1 MELLNSFKR
10 AALTVLALTIS
21 ILSYAQTGKIS
32 GTVTD
37 KKTGETLI
45 GVTVKIK
52 GTTKG
57 MATDVDGK
65 YLIGGLAT
73 GKYILTFQYVGYS
86 GKEIADIEVLDSK
99 ITSFN
104 VILEESNS
112 QTLSDVVIQ
121 GSFKKESINALY
133 AQQKNSISIS
143 SGISAEIIQ
152 KSPDR
157 NTSEV
162 LKRVSGASIQN
173 NKFVVIRGLADRY
186 NTSMLNN
193 SILPS
198 TEPDKKAFSFDIIP
212 ANLIDNI
219 IVYKTASPDLPGDF
233 AGGIIQVVT
242 KDVPD
247 QSYLS
252 FSTSWG
258 YNTQS
263 TFNDFTSNKRGSLDY
278 LGLVESGRKL
288 PSSFPKS
295 FQTYNPLT
303 GQEKVNFSKLLP
315 NAYGEQTYTALPS
328 QNHQITWGNRK
339 DFQNGGSLGSVISL
353 SYRNSQNINPI
364 QRNDYQ
370 NDFSDIY
377 YNYNDTQN
385 IFNTSVGILANI
397 TYKKGKNKF
406 GFKNLLNNVLED
418 TYTDRNGF
426 NTNVDANLRF
436 NNSDQTR
443 KTIYNTQLDGEHQ
456 FGKADQ
462 KINWNLSYSN
472 ITRDQPDLRSI
483 YYRQVGGAT
492 SNVYSLVDRNSRRFF
507 ADLKEDNYSA
517 LANYTLPFI
526 LFEKKSTFKAGY
538 LGMYKTRDFNAR
550 IFNYLYNSSGSAAF
564 DDSILTLPKG
574 SIFSEANMATTG
586 GFYLNDFTGN
596 TDSYK
601 AQTMLNAG
609 YFMLD
614 NHLGEKSRL
623 SWGARVEQYSQNIDY
638 TDLSG
643 VSRSF
648 EQTFIDVLPSANY
661 TYSINDK
668 SNFRVS
674 ASRTVSRPEL
684 RELSPFTF
692 YDFVSQT
699 STLGN
704 PNLKRG
710 TINNADLRYEIYP
723 AAGEAVTFS
732 VFYKDFNNAIEQT
745 LDEGGT
751 PERRQINY
759 TNVSK
764 AYSFGAEIDVRKR
777 FDFIKDSGFFNDLT
791 FFANLSYIKSE
802 VKLNTIGL
810 AARPLQGQSPYLI
823 NAGLQYSNT
832 PSGVSLTALYNRIGQ
847 RISFVGNTLFPSIWE
862 NSRDVVDLQISK
874 KLLKNRAELKLNA
887 GDIFNQKSIF
897 YLNMDDKTNF
907 DKNIDKEYVS
917 TRFGS
922 NITLSFSYNLSFT
935 K

>member
-1 MELLNSFKR
+1 ML
-10 AALTVLALTIS
+10 VLFLS
-21 ILSYAQTGKIS
+21 ITAYAQTGKIS

-52 GTTKG
+52 GSTKG

-65 YLIGGLAT
+65 YSISGLST
-73 GKYILTFQYVGYS
+73 GKYVLSYQYVGYS
-86 GKEIADIEVLDSK
+86 SKDISDIEVADGK
-99 ITSFN
+99 NTSLN

-112 QTLSDVVIQ
+112 QTLSEVVIQ

-193 SILPS
+193 SLLPS

-212 ANLIDNI
+212 ANLIDNL

-233 AGGIIQVVT
+233 AGGIIQVIT

-263 TFNDFTSNKRGSLDY
+263 TFKDFTSNQRGGLDY
-278 LGLVESGRKL
+278 LGLIDSDRKL
-288 PSSFPKS
+288 PASFPKS

-303 GQEKVNFSKLLP
+303 AQQKVDFSKLVP
-315 NAYGEQTYTALPS
+315 NAYGERTYTALPS

-339 DFQNGGSLGSVISL
+339 DFKNGGSLGSVLSL
-353 SYRNSQNINPI
+353 SYRNSQNINPV

-370 NDFSDIY
+370 NDFRDIY
-377 YNYNDTQN
+377 YDYNDTQN
-385 IFNTSVGILANI
+385 IFNTSVGVLANI

-418 TYTDRNGF
+418 IYTDRSGF
-426 NTNVDANLRF
+426 NTNIDANLRF
-436 NNSDQTR
+436 NNSDKTR
-443 KTIYNTQLDGEHQ
+443 KTIYNTQLEGDHQ

-472 ITRDQPDLRSI
+472 ISRDQPDLRSI
-483 YYRQVGGAT
+483 YYRQVGNAT
-492 SNVYSLVDRNSRRFF
+492 SNVYSLVDRNSRRFY
-507 ADLKEDNYSA
+507 ADMNEDNFSA
-517 LANYTLPFI
+517 LANYTLPFTM
-526 LFEKKSTFKAGY
+526 FKKKSTFKAGY

-550 IFNYLYNSSGSAAF
+550 IFNYLYNTSGSAAF
-564 DDSILTLPKG
+564 DDGILTLPKG
-574 SIFSEANMATTG
+574 SIFSQNNMATSG
-586 GFYLNDFTGN
+586 GFYLNDFTSN
-596 TDSYK
+596 TDSYQ

-609 YFMLD
+609 YVMLD

-623 SWGARVEQYSQNIDY
+623 TWGARVEQYFQNIDY
-638 TDLSG
+638 VDLSG
-643 VSRSF
+643 TSKSF
-648 EQTFIDVLPSANY
+648 DQTFIDVLPSANY

-684 RELSPFTF
+684 RELAPFTF

-710 TINNADLRYEIYP
+710 TINNGDLRYEMYP
-723 AAGEAVTFS
+723 AAGEALTFS
-732 VFYKDFNNAIEQT
+732 LFYKDFSNAIEQT

-759 TNVSK
+759 TNISK
-764 AYSFGAEIDVRKR
+764 AYSFGAEVDIRKR
-777 FDFIKDSGFFNDLT
+777 FDFIKDTGFFNDLT

-802 VKLNTIGL
+802 VKLGNIGL

-823 NAGLQYSNT
+823 NAGLQYANVPT
-832 PSGVSLTALYNRIGQ
+832 GVTLTALYNRVGQ
-847 RISFVGNTLFPSIWE
+847 RIAFVGNTLFPSIWE
-862 NSRDVVDLQISK
+862 NSRDVVDFQISK
-874 KLLKNRAELKLNA
+874 KLLKNKAELKLNA

-897 YLNMDDKTNF
+897 YFNLDKSTSF
-907 DKNIDKEYVS
+907 DANADRQYFS
-917 TRFGS
+917 TKYGS
-922 NITLSFSYNLSFT
+922 NFTISFSYNLSFT

>member
-10 AALTVLALTIS
+10 AALTVFALTIS

-65 YLIGGLAT
+65 YTISGLT
-73 GKYILTFQYVGYS
+73 SQKYTLVYQYVGYTT
-86 GKEIADIEVLDSK
+86 KEISDIDVSDSK
-99 ITSFN
+99 ITTLN
-104 VILEESNS
+104 VILEEANS
-112 QTLSDVVIQ
+112 QNLSEVVIQ

-193 SILPS
+193 SLLPS

-212 ANLIDNI
+212 ANLIDNL

-233 AGGIIQVVT
+233 AGGIIQVIT

-247 QSYLS
+247 QSYLN

-263 TFNDFTSNKRGSLDY
+263 TFKDFTSNERSGSEY
-278 LGLVESGRKL
+278 LGLIDQGRKF

-295 FQTYNPLT
+295 FQTYNPLPA
-303 GQEKVNFSKLLP
+303 QDKVNFSKLLP
-315 NAYGEQTYTALPS
+315 NAYAENSYKALPS

-339 DFQNGGSLGSVISL
+339 DFENGGSLGSVLSL
-353 SYRNSQNINPI
+353 SYRNSQNINPV

-370 NDFSDIY
+370 NNFKDIY
-377 YNYNDTQN
+377 YDYNDTQN
-385 IFNTSVGILANI
+385 VFNTSIGVLANI

-418 TYTDRNGF
+418 IYTQRSGF
-426 NTNVDANLRF
+426 NTNIDANLRF

-443 KTIYNTQLDGEHQ
+443 KTIYNTQLEGEHQ

-472 ITRDQPDLRSI
+472 INRDQPDLRSI
-483 YYRQVGGAT
+483 YYRQVGGST

-507 ADLKEDNYSA
+507 AEMKEDNFSA
-517 LANYTLPFI
+517 LANYSLPFSS
-526 LFEKKSTFKAGY
+526 FSKKSIFKTGF
-538 LGMYKTRDFNAR
+538 LCMYKTRDFKAR
-550 IFNYLYNSSGSAAF
+550 IFNYLYNTSGSASY
-564 DDSILTLPKG
+564 DEQILSQPKDI
-574 SIFSEANMATTG
+574 IFNPSNMATSG
-586 GFYLNDFTGN
+586 GFYLNDFTSN
-596 TDSYK
+596 TDSYQ
-601 AQTMLNAG
+601 AQTLLNAG
-609 YFMLD
+609 YLMLD
-614 NHLGEKSRL
+614 NHFGENSRL
-623 SWGARVEQYSQNIDY
+623 TWGARVEHYHQNIDY
-638 TDLSG
+638 IDLSG
-643 VSRSF
+643 TARSF
-648 EQTFIDVLPSANY
+648 DQTFFDVLPSVNY
-661 TYSINDK
+661 TYSINEK

-674 ASRTVSRPEL
+674 GSRTVSRPEL
-684 RELSPFTF
+684 RELAPFTF

-704 PNLKRG
+704 PMLKRG
-710 TINNADLRYEIYP
+710 TINNADLRYELYP
-723 AAGEAVTFS
+723 KAGEAITFS
-732 VFYKDFNNAIEQT
+732 LFYKDFNNAIEQT

-751 PERRQINY
+751 PERRQVNY
-759 TNVSK
+759 LNIGK
-764 AYSFGAEIDVRKR
+764 AYSFGAEVDIRKR
-777 FDFIKDSGFFNDLT
+777 FDFISETGFFNDLT

-810 AARPLQGQSPYLI
+810 NARPLQGQSPYLI
-823 NAGLQYSNT
+823 NAGLQYANEPT
-832 PSGVSLTALYNRIGQ
+832 GLTFTGLYNRVGQ
-847 RISFVGNTLFPSIWE
+847 RIAFVGNTLIPNIWE
-862 NSRDVVDLQISK
+862 NSRDVVDFQVSK
-874 KLLKNRAELKLNA
+874 KLLKNKAELKLNA

-907 DKNIDKEYVS
+907 DSKVDKQYVTS
-917 TRFGS
+917 KFGT
-922 NITLSFSYNLSFT
+922 NFTISFSYNLSFA

>member
-1 MELLNSFKR
+1 MNSITILKKS
-10 AALTVLALTIS
+10 ALTVL
-21 ILSYAQTGKIS
+21 ILFLGIVSYAQTGKIS

-65 YLIGGLAT
+65 YTIAGVAT
-73 GKYILTFQYVGYS
+73 GKYALVYQYVGYT
-86 GKEIADIEVLDSK
+86 GKEISDVEVTNGK
-99 ITSFN
+99 ITTLN

-112 QTLSDVVIQ
+112 QNLSEVVIK

-193 SILPS
+193 SLLPS

-212 ANLIDNI
+212 ANLIDNL

-233 AGGIIQVVT
+233 AGGIIQVIT

-252 FSTSWG
+252 LSTSWG

-263 TFNDFTSNKRGSLDY
+263 TFKDFVSNERSGINY
-278 LGLVESGRKL
+278 LGLVDGDRKF
-288 PSSFPKS
+288 PSNFPKS
-295 FQTYNPLT
+295 FQDYNPLPA
-303 GQEKVNFSKLLP
+303 QQKANFSKLLP
-315 NAYGEQTYTALPS
+315 NPYAERVYTALPS

-339 DFQNGGSLGSVISL
+339 DFENGGSLGSVISL
-353 SYRNSQNINPI
+353 SYRNSQNINPVE
-364 QRNDYQ
+364 RNDYQ
-370 NDFSDIY
+370 NGFKDVY
-377 YNYNDTQN
+377 YDYNDTQN
-385 IFNTSVGILANI
+385 IFNTSVGVLANV

-418 TYTDRNGF
+418 IYTQRTGF
-426 NTNVDANLRF
+426 NTNIDANLRF

-443 KTIYNTQLDGEHQ
+443 KTIYNTQLEGEHQ

-472 ITRDQPDLRSI
+472 ISRDQPDLRSI
-483 YYRQVGGAT
+483 YYRQVGG
-492 SNVYSLVDRNSRRFF
+492 SNSSTYSLVDRNSRRFF
-507 ADLKEDNYSA
+507 ADMKEDNYSA
-517 LANYTLPFI
+517 LANYTLPFT
-526 LFEKKSTFKAGY
+526 LFKKKSTFKSGF
-538 LGMYKTRDFNAR
+538 LSMYKTRDFNAR
-550 IFNYLYNSSGSAAF
+550 IFNYLYNSSGSASF
-564 DDSILTLPKG
+564 DESILSMPKET
-574 SIFSEANMATTG
+574 IFSQNNISTNG
-586 GFYLNDFTGN
+586 GFYLNDFTSN
-596 TDSYK
+596 TDSYQ

-609 YFMLD
+609 YVMLD
-614 NHLGEKSRL
+614 NHIGEKSRL
-623 SWGARVEQYSQNIDY
+623 TWGARVEHYFQNIDY

-643 VSRSF
+643 TARSF
-648 EQTFIDVLPSANY
+648 DQTFFDVLPSVNY

-668 SNFRVS
+668 SNFRIS
-674 ASRTVSRPEL
+674 GSRTVSRPEL
-684 RELSPFTF
+684 RELAPFTF

-704 PNLKRG
+704 PMLKRG
-710 TINNADLRYEIYP
+710 TINNGDLRYEIYP
-723 AAGEAVTFS
+723 EAGEAITFS

-751 PERRQINY
+751 PERRQVNY

-764 AYSFGAEIDVRKR
+764 AYSFGAELDVRKK
-777 FDFIKDSGFFNDLT
+777 FDFISDAEFFKDLT

-802 VKLNTIGL
+802 VKLNSIGL
-810 AARPLQGQSPYLI
+810 PARPLQGQSPYLI
-823 NAGLQYSNT
+823 NAGLQYSNVPT
-832 PSGVSLTALYNRIGQ
+832 GITLTALYNRVGQ
-847 RISFVGNTLFPSIWE
+847 RIAFVGNTLIPSIWE
-862 NSRDVVDLQISK
+862 NSRDVVDFQISK
-874 KLLKNRAELKLNA
+874 KLLKNKAELKLNA

-897 YLNMDDKTNF
+897 YLNMDDKTSF
-907 DKNIDKEYVS
+907 DSNVDKQYIS
-917 TRFGS
+917 SRFGS
-922 NITLSFSYNLSFT
+922 NFTLSFSYNFSFA